1 MSYKDYYFT
10 VKTGLT
16 IEEIA
21 TLLIMRGH
29 GHLFSQEALVHILGY
44 IVHRPGKERYWLHL
58 DTVIYEFSEEPL
70 PEILDY
76 YKLGSLEDLE
86 DLTYAKELENGNV
99 LYKVMP
105 DPTPDIVRAEW
116 I

>member
-21 TLLIMRGH
+21 TLLTSRGY

-44 IVHRPGKERYWLHL
+44 TLQRPGQERDCL
-58 DTVIYEFSEEPL
+58 DLDSVVYEFSEEPL
-70 PEILDY
+70 PEILEY
-76 YKLGSLEDLE
+76 YKLGSLEDLQGH
-86 DLTYAKELENGNV
+86 TYAIELENGNV
-99 LYKVMP
+99 LYRVLP
-105 DPTPDIVRAEW
+105 DPAPEIVKGV
-116 I
+116 